1 MDPLGNAT
9 AAGLGE
15 RIRVLRGKRGLKQQD
30 LASGEISASYISLIE
45 SGKRG
50 APSDSVLAALAERLG
65 CSTEYLRTGRDD
77 HELEE
82 TRLRLAFGEMALRNG
97 SNGEALQT
105 LSDLLAKPSLLDP
118 SMTRRA
124 RIAQASALEKLD
136 RIEAAITILEDL
148 QRDPE
153 LPPGSADWC
162 TVSVALCRCYRNA
175 GDITTS
181 VEIGERAMSRLD
193 ALGLDV
199 TVDHVQLG
207 ATLMTSY
214 HMRGDLTRAQL
225 LGVRLLDAAEK
236 QGARAARGAVFW
248 NAGLVARSRGQ
259 LNEALALVERA
270 LALMSEDD
278 NIRHVA
284 MLKMNCGSLLLQVDQ
299 PEPGRAKQLLEEA
312 QQLLAEVGNAP
323 ELAQCEIGLADA
335 DAMLGNWDE
344 AAAHAERALGLTGP
358 ESRIQAVGARATLAE
373 IHLLRGDH
381 EQAAQCLQAATRQL
395 RQFPPSHQTALNWR
409 YVGDLWRRQGN
420 GTAALQA
427 YDHALSSAGLAPNRD
442 PSTTFT
448 EQGRRS

>member
-65 CSTEYLRTGRDD
+65 CSVEYLRSGRDD

-162 TVSVALCRCYRNA
+162 TVSVALSRCYRNA

-181 VEIGERAMSRLD
+181 IEIGERAMSRLD

-207 ATLMTSY
+207 ATLMASY

-299 PEPGRAKQLLEEA
+299 PEPARAKQLLEEA

-427 YDHALSSAGLAPNRD
+427 YDQALSSAGLAPNRD
-442 PSTTFT
+442 PSASFT
-448 EQGRRS
+448 EQRRS

>member
-30 LASGEISASYISLIE
+30 LASDDISASYISLIE

-50 APSDSVLAALAERLG
+50 APSDSVLASLAERLG
-65 CSTEYLRTGRDD
+65 CSAEYLRTGRDD

-105 LSDLLAKPSLLDP
+105 LSDLLARPSLLDP

-136 RIEAAITILEDL
+136 RIEAAIAILEDL
-148 QRDPE
+148 QRDPD

-162 TVSVALCRCYRNA
+162 TVSVALSRCYRNA

-181 VEIGERAMSRLD
+181 IEIAERAMSRLD

-199 TVDHVQLG
+199 TADHVQLG
-207 ATLMTSY
+207 ATLMASY

-225 LGVRLLDAAEK
+225 LGVRLLDSAER

-278 NIRHVA
+278 NIRHLA

-299 PEPGRAKQLLEEA
+299 PEPARAKQLLEEA

-409 YVGDLWRRQGN
+409 YLGDLWRRQGN
-420 GTAALQA
+420 STAALQA

-442 PSTTFT
+442 PSSTFT
-448 EQGRRS
+448 EQGRP